1 MNIPI
6 VILLVLAPFAQV
18 YSIKCWSC
26 GYAEDE
32 NGNRIEIPTEFQDQ
46 SVPFCGDF
54 INENKMKN
62 QTKEYPKVK
71 VISLFNQWHFQIV
84 YIRFEFSSNIFIDH
98 TFK

>member
-1 MNIPI
+1 MNIAI

-32 NGNRIEIPTEFQDQ
+32 NGNRMEIPPEFLDQ

-54 INENKMKN
+54 IDESKIKN
-62 QTKEYPKVK
+62 LTKEYPKVK
-71 VISLFNQWHFQIV
+71 VISLFNQFHFKN
-84 YIRFEFSSNIFIDH
+84 SNFD
-98 TFK
+98 